1 MNIQRIGVNEQDSFD
16 LIGTPVTVETFN
28 EWKKKFDAEM
38 HVNEVVVKD
47 KLTGKELFERNGK
60 SILENEDA
68 SRSISACWWVVLDKA
83 DKEDE
88 ADGTRTQWT
97 QL

>member
-1 MNIQRIGVNEQDSFD
+1 M
-16 LIGTPVTVETFN
+16 TVETFN

-38 HVNEVVVKD
+38 HINEVVVKD

-68 SRSISACWWVVLDKA
+68 SRSSGGC
-83 DKEDE
+83 
-88 ADGTRTQWT
+88 
-97 QL
+97 

>member
-1 MNIQRIGVNEQDSFD
+1 MSIQRIGVNAWDSLD

-38 HVNEVVVKD
+38 HVNEVVVRD

-68 SRSISACWWVVLDKA
+68 SRCLTACWWIVLDKA

-88 ADGTRTQWT
+88 ADGTRI
-97 QL
+97 